1 VSVTLDDMMAAARAV
16 VPKINPAEAMALL
29 ESGQAIAID
38 VRDEAETK
46 ATGKVKGAVNAPR
59 GQLEFKADPAS
70 PRHDP
75 AIANGKTLLVYC
87 NTGARATL
95 ASKTLKDMGFA
106 DVRLLG
112 AFDAWVAAG
121 GPVER
126 CARGSP

>member
-1 VSVTLDDMMAAARAV
+1 MSINLDDMMAAARAV
-16 VPKINPAEAMALL
+16 VPKIDPAEAMRLL
-29 ESGQAIAID
+29 DSRQAIAVD

-70 PRHDP
+70 QRHDP
-75 AIANGKTLLVYC
+75 ALAKDKTLLVYC
-87 NTGARATL
+87 NSGARAAL
-95 ASKTLKDMGFA
+95 AGKTLKDMGFA

-112 AFDAWVAAG
+112 GFDDWVAAG

-126 CARGSP
+126 